1 MDDPV
6 LFDRS
11 LADVSTMVGHA
22 KLVESDLLP
31 LSQVIS
37 FTSNLMGENIKLLE
51 VTPEVADG
59 LEAGEVL
66 TMRGDEGDN
75 SVICSEKK
83 TFEIKEAETSN
94 SLLLVPQLSFPEQ
107 IAVSESRKLGWTSVK
122 GVFHKYLELVEVRP
136 KLRKLK
142 EILSETPYT
151 EDSKKDGQ
159 TGPTFKNLLDRVQAS
174 EEELRVGLRE
184 FECLEIDGMWFTLDQ
199 DYQMKVLSYI
209 LRFFDE
215 NSWKFDCVHK
225 AETVLAISDL
235 VPSEIVGQVF
245 DVYCSPMEGGTDDEF
260 SLNKDKVC
268 RFYGDFLLAVNTA
281 YLLTEFL
288 EMWQNAVPDGI
299 TTDLTQLA
307 GLVLVE
313 DKDPPVIK
321 RFAESTLPLSITERL
336 CVLFTARE
344 RWTLDEISPFV
355 SSLTTTK
362 LNVNALLTKHARALN
377 MGGKK
382 YFCAKHGK

>member
-1 MDDPV
+1 

-22 KLVESDLLP
+22 KLVESELLP

-94 SLLLVPQLSFPEQ
+94 SLLLIPQLSFPEE
-107 IAVSESRKLGWTSVK
+107 IAVSDSRKLGWTSVN

-174 EEELRVGLRE
+174 EEELRAGLRE

-215 NSWKFDCVHK
+215 NSWKFDCVQK

-235 VPSEIVGQVF
+235 VPSEVVGQVF
-245 DVYCSPMEGGTDDEF
+245 DMYCSPMEGGTDDEF
-260 SLNKDKVC
+260 SLNTDKVC

-299 TTDLTQLA
+299 TTDLAQLA

-336 CVLFTARE
+336 SVLFTARE

-355 SSLTTTK
+355 SSLTTNK

>member
-1 MDDPV
+1 V

-59 LEAGEVL
+59 LQAGEVL

-75 SVICSEKK
+75 SVICSDKK

-159 TGPTFKNLLDRVQAS
+159 TGPTFNNLLDRVQAS
-174 EEELRVGLRE
+174 EEELRLGLRE

-215 NSWKFDCVHK
+215 NSWKFDCVQK

-260 SLNKDKVC
+260 SLNTDKVC

-299 TTDLTQLA
+299 TTDLAQLA

-336 CVLFTARE
+336 SVLFTARE

>member
-1 MDDPV
+1 V

>member
-1 MDDPV
+1 V

-107 IAVSESRKLGWTSVK
+107 ITVSESRKLGWTSVK

-174 EEELRVGLRE
+174 EEELRGGLRE

-215 NSWKFDCVHK
+215 NSWKFDCVQK

-260 SLNKDKVC
+260 SLNTDKVC

-288 EMWQNAVPDGI
+288 EMWQNAVPEGI
-299 TTDLTQLA
+299 TTDLAQLA

-336 CVLFTARE
+336 SVLFTARE

>member
-1 MDDPV
+1 V

-11 LADVSTMVGHA
+11 LADVSTMIGHA

-94 SLLLVPQLSFPEQ
+94 SLLLVPQLSFPQE
-107 IAVSESRKLGWTSVK
+107 IAVSESRKLGWTSVN

-151 EDSKKDGQ
+151 EDSKKEGQ

-174 EEELRVGLRE
+174 EKELTVGLSE
-184 FECLEIDGMWFTLDQ
+184 FECLEIDGMWFILDQ

-215 NSWKFDCVHK
+215 NSWKFDCVQK
-225 AETVLAISDL
+225 AETVEAISDL
-235 VPSEIVGQVF
+235 VPSEVVRQVF
-245 DVYCSPMEGGTDDEF
+245 DMYCSPMDGGTDDEF
-260 SLNKDKVC
+260 SLGTDKVC

-299 TTDLTQLA
+299 TTDLAQLA
-307 GLVLVE
+307 GLVLVD

-336 CVLFTARE
+336 SVLFTARE

-377 MGGKK
+377 VGGKK

>member
-1 MDDPV
+1 MEDPV
-6 LFDRS
+6 LIDRS

-22 KLVESDLLP
+22 KLVESELLP

-94 SLLLVPQLSFPEQ
+94 SLLLIPQLSFPEE
-107 IAVSESRKLGWTSVK
+107 IAVSDSRKLGWTSVN

-174 EEELRVGLRE
+174 EEELRAGLRE

-215 NSWKFDCVHK
+215 NSWKFDCVQK

-235 VPSEIVGQVF
+235 VPSEVVGQVF
-245 DVYCSPMEGGTDDEF
+245 DMYCSPMEGGTDDEF
-260 SLNKDKVC
+260 SLNTDKVC

-299 TTDLTQLA
+299 TTDLAQLA

-336 CVLFTARE
+336 SVLFTARE

-355 SSLTTTK
+355 SSLTTNK